1 MKIVV
6 SVNEL
11 SAETQLVI
19 DNMRRSKA
27 PVLIGDANQ
36 PAAVLLSYEE
46 YQRLQSQAQASASTP
61 ASEPARIPVQTA
73 PPAAAAPVLP
83 VESEST
89 QPINPVAEQTFVAP
103 REMAA
108 AEAQRAEDQN
118 DIARRTAA
126 TIQADRAVPP
136 EQKSIS
142 QRPTT
147 LQPDPTLAAKPVA
160 PQPQRAARL
169 TKPMPKGL
177 PKPPGP
183 LSAPRPRTNIN
194 ISLPD
199 LLANWQTIALVVGV
213 LILGIVGF
221 ALIVNAFGG

>member
-89 QPINPVAEQTFVAP
+89 QPINPVAEQAFVAP

-136 EQKSIS
+136 EQQSIS

-183 LSAPRPRTNIN
+183 LSAPRPRTSIN